1 MESEKQ
7 LGTGLRKDVLT
18 GHSPPGL
25 IHGALQSC
33 EHTADLH
40 HQTAA
45 YVKSTATSINVSIF
59 LRLTHVLIIP
69 RLILQGFIN
78 RPPVTEFPR
87 QIKDY

>member
-1 MESEKQ
+1 MYYPVTVPQVSYM
-7 LGTGLRKDVLT
+7 GLLRDVNT
-18 GHSPPGL
+18 QPTYTTRR
-25 IHGALQSC
+25 QRMF
-33 EHTADLH
+33 
-40 HQTAA
+40 
-45 YVKSTATSINVSIF
+45 KSTATSINVSIF